1 MELASQPKGWK
12 VLQTK
17 WVLGAKKERNE
28 DVSFLPSPPRPPP
41 RVFLFIIKAKLNV
54 LSLGQQIPSSAF
66 PMAQLTSPCSSV
78 SPPAFRLVLCYL
90 TNCPVCDSF

>member
-1 MELASQPKGWK
+1 MELVSQPKGWK

-28 DVSFLPSPPRPPP
+28 DVSFLPPPPP

-66 PMAQLTSPCSSV
+66 SMAQLTSPCSSV
-78 SPPAFRLVLCYL
+78 SPPAFRLVICYL
-90 TNCPVCDSF
+90 TNCP